1 MARSSRRKS
10 IGTRW
15 WRRYRDQH
23 TGLHVCLL
31 AARSRLAF
39 NVRVLL
45 AFLLSLPSPLRS
57 PTAEFS
63 WPDTARHIGVDAVAE
78 KATAASRVLRDGAVT
93 RTLRSS
99 APLSSPPLFFLSRSK
114 PEKNVPDPPTSRP
127 FRASERNTATRSL
140 FVSLVFGYFRELF
153 SRNFFS
159 RARRD
164 ATRRDETRRD
174 DLEREGR
181 DNGLNQRS
189 LKRSQSRGKRDP
201 IDRKRF
207 DFLERKRHVGGETG

>member
-140 FVSLVFGYFRELF
+140 FPSSLGILENCFLVTFFRV
-153 SRNFFS
+153 
-159 RARRD
+159 RD

-174 DLEREGR
+174 
-181 DNGLNQRS
+181 
-189 LKRSQSRGKRDP
+189 
-201 IDRKRF
+201 
-207 DFLERKRHVGGETG
+207 ETISNARVETMG